1 VSDRSLIEQAAFI
14 RAVATSFVGVELGLM
29 LASVGQSPGATGAI
43 VGAGLAGAAVAT
55 FTATLWAD
63 RLGRRRFLMALGL
76 LTAIGSIA
84 VAAASHLLLLVIGAL
99 IGMLNGMGRDRG
111 AALTLEQAMLA
122 DLAGE
127 EQRTAAIARYNVWQD
142 VGHAIGAGLAALPKL
157 AATAFSIDPSLAH
170 RASLGLPLL
179 AGLVLAVMAWRLS
192 DAVEVKRREPVRISP
207 ESRTV
212 LWKISMLFGLDSL
225 GGGFLTAAL
234 LAYFFFERFGASE
247 PAIAALFV
255 GARVLNAFS
264 HLGAAW
270 LAKRIGLVNTMVFTH
285 LPAGLLLLT
294 VPWAPNFEIAA
305 ILFLIREGL
314 VEMDVPTRQSYVL
327 AVVKQE
333 ERSFV
338 SGVTNLVR
346 MCGWAIGPLIAGPA
360 MGVSLG
366 APLVTG
372 AGMKISYDLLLYRA
386 FRHLRPPEE
395 LPK

>member
-1 VSDRSLIEQAAFI
+1 MSDRGLIERAAFT
-14 RAVATSFVGVELGLM
+14 RAVATSFVGVELGLL
-29 LASVGQSPGATGAI
+29 LASAGVTPEATGAI
-43 VGAGLAGAAVAT
+43 VGAGLAGAAVAALG
-55 FTATLWAD
+55 ATLWAD
-63 RLGRRRFLMALGL
+63 RIGRRRFLMALGL
-76 LTAIGSIA
+76 LTAIGSISVVMA
-84 VAAASHLLLLVIGAL
+84 EHTVLFALGAF

-127 EQRTAAIARYNVWQD
+127 DQRTAAIARYNVWQD
-142 VGHAIGAGLAALPKL
+142 VGHAIGAGLAAVPKL
-157 AATAFSIDPSLAH
+157 ASSALSFDAAVAH
-170 RASLGLPLL
+170 RGSLLLPMIAGLLL
-179 AGLVLAVMAWRLS
+179 ALMAWRLS
-192 DAVEVKRREPVRISP
+192 DDVEVTHRDPVRISP
-207 ESRTV
+207 ESRRV
-212 LWKISMLFGLDSL
+212 LWRISMLFGLDSL

-255 GARVLNAFS
+255 GARILNAFS

-270 LAKRIGLVNTMVFTH
+270 LAGRIGLVNTMVFTH
-285 LPAGLLLLT
+285 LPAGILLLT
-294 VPWAPNFEIAA
+294 VPWAPSFEIAA
-305 ILFLIREGL
+305 ILFLVREGL

-327 AVVKQE
+327 AVVKPE

-346 MCGWAIGPLIAGPA
+346 MSGWALGPVIAGPA
-360 MGVSLG
+360 MGASLG
-366 APLVTG
+366 APLVAG
-372 AGMKISYDLLLYRA
+372 ASMKISYDLLLYRA